1 MSLCLETCNQWCSG
15 GRWILGGSYS
25 SLKGFQHDNGQSSLA
40 CLSALCADSRSGL
53 IRLRVAGVSSGLSCK
68 HT

>member
-1 MSLCLETCNQWCSG
+1 MAKWPTEKLLSMING
-15 GRWILGGSYS
+15 VS
-25 SLKGFQHDNGQSSLA
+25 SLV
-40 CLSALCADSRSGL
+40 CLSDQFTDSRSGL

>member
-1 MSLCLETCNQWCSG
+1 MVERGGGGGGGTEGLLKVIMVRAALDGRSG
-15 GRWILGGSYS
+15 RG
-25 SLKGFQHDNGQSSLA
+25 
-40 CLSALCADSRSGL
+40 ADSRSGL